1 VKQVFEAGQKVIKE
15 GSGFV
20 DLLFGGRMQDDDSE
34 EGSSHPAY
42 GSYKAH
48 DDVDSTARARPRRG
62 RKN

>member
-1 VKQVFEAGQKVIKE
+1 MKQVFEAGQKVIKE
-15 GSGFV
+15 GSGFM
-20 DLLFGGRMQDDDSE
+20 DLLFGGHMQGDDNE

-48 DDVDSTARARPRRG
+48 DDVGSTAPARPRRG